1 MPNGRDNQKSPK
13 KTRIF
18 SAKNKEA
25 TVKNN
30 TTMKR
35 NSEGLGTSISEMLD
49 TEYRGVS
56 LYAVAMMLLV
66 IAILWTGVSVV
77 EQIQS
82 YHQQYGELQ
91 KLKKQFRQLQME
103 HQRMLIEQQTF
114 SATPQVT
121 NRAVTELNMFYPN
134 LSDRMII
141 HDNKV
146 TVFTSDASS
155 NESNTQAINPETQH

>member
-1 MPNGRDNQKSPK
+1 MSNGRDNQNSPK
-13 KTRIF
+13 KMRLF
-18 SAKNKEA
+18 SAKNNDA

-30 TTMKR
+30 TTMKKS
-35 NSEGLGTSISEMLD
+35 SEGLGTSISEMLD

-56 LYAVAMMLLV
+56 LYTVAMMLLV

-77 EQIQS
+77 EQIQT

-114 SATPQVT
+114 GATAQIGS
-121 NRAVTELNMFYPN
+121 RAVTQLRMFSPPAAQ
-134 LSDRMII
+134 
-141 HDNKV
+141 
-146 TVFTSDASS
+146 TVVISIPTTSEQDK
-155 NESNTQAINPETQH
+155 